1 MDQQADYSTTDEN
14 GFYQLKEENNSLQE
28 EIEALR
34 SEHKAA
40 LLKLE
45 KQVAIEKRYEESQQ
59 RFRTIFE
66 QSRYGGKIIAPD
78 LHIIQVN
85 KALQEMLGYS
95 VEELKGTRI
104 TEYAHPDYKQ
114 HWQQLQ
120 DCLWTKKIPSFQIE
134 TCLIKK
140 DGLCL
145 WCSITTILFQ
155 DNGQTL
161 GYSVLEDITKRKAL
175 EEKLQKQAA
184 IVNEELENFIYTAS
198 HDLKSPIVNIEG
210 LMVILTKK
218 LMAKFSLDDEQNRML
233 SMIGASIDKLKST
246 IAHLTQIVKLQKEEL
261 EVELISMDK
270 LVKEICQDLTTHTA
284 HMSLKL
290 YKQIEVDEI
299 KFARKNI
306 RRILYKLLSNAIKY
320 HSPQRIPQVQIKTG
334 LQEGYFVLSVSDN
347 GIGIAE
353 KHQQKLFTMFKRFHT
368 HVEGTGIGLYM
379 IKRIIENAGGKIE
392 VESKVHV
399 GTTFKVYLPYQG

>member
-1 MDQQADYSTTDEN
+1 MDQQADFSTTDEN
-14 GFYQLKEENNSLQE
+14 GFYQLKQENKSLQE

-45 KQVAIEKRYEESQQ
+45 KQVVIEKSYEESQQ

-66 QSRYGGKIIAPD
+66 QSKFGGKIIAPD
-78 LHIIQVN
+78 LQIIQVN

-95 VEELKGTRI
+95 EQELKGTRI

-120 DCLWTKKIPSFQIE
+120 DCLWTGKIPSFHIE

-145 WCSITTILFQ
+145 WGSITTILFQ
-155 DNGQTL
+155 DNGHTL
-161 GYSVLEDITKRKAL
+161 GYTVLEDITKRKAL

-184 IVNEELENFIYTAS
+184 IVNDELENFIYTAS
-198 HDLKSPIVNIEG
+198 HDLKAPVVNIEG
-210 LMVILTKK
+210 LMVSFTKK
-218 LMAKFSLDDEQNRML
+218 LMATFSLDDEQNRML

-246 IAHLTQIVKLQKEEL
+246 IAHLTGIVKLQKEEL
-261 EVELISMDK
+261 EEENISIDQLVE
-270 LVKEICQDLTTHTA
+270 EICQDLTTHTD
-284 HMSLKL
+284 HMPLKL

-306 RRILYKLLSNAIKY
+306 RTILYKLLSNAIKY
-320 HSPQRIPQVQIKTG
+320 HSPQRIPEVQIKTR
-334 LQEGYFVLSVSDN
+334 LQESYFVISVEDN

-353 KHQQKLFTMFKRFHT
+353 NHQQKLFTMFKRFHT

-379 IKRIIENAGGKIE
+379 IKRIVENAGGKIE
-392 VESKVHV
+392 VESKVDV
-399 GTTFKVYLPYQG
+399 GTTFNVYLPCT